1 MRVPTLLALAL
12 AALPAAL
19 ADWPSCAPSCKSCGL
34 YCNEGCPA
42 PLDLAACNR
51 CLYCRRE
58 SSACSFVPISWP
70 SDPPDPALCAQCSES
85 CHCYIDA
92 MCYDNVTITPPPS
105 SSSAAPTP
113 TPFER
118 ARLPR

>member
-1 MRVPTLLALAL
+1 MRPPTPLALAL
-12 AALPAAL
+12 ALLPAAM

-42 PLDLAACNR
+42 PLVLSDCNR

-58 SSACSFVPISWP
+58 SSSCSFTPVSWP
-70 SDPPDPALCAQCSES
+70 EDPPDPGFCAQCAQS

-92 MCYDNVTITPPPS
+92 QCYDNVTITVPPS
-105 SSSAAPTP
+105 SSGAALP
-113 TPFER
+113 TPFVA
-118 ARLPR
+118 ARGPR